1 MEYEIQ
7 DSISNNSSKFKVI
20 DIRSNNKNDV
30 FTQYKA
36 AGNEYENIVIKI
48 NSCFVLENEELI
60 YRYQKRN
67 NNQQVDIDSDITS
80 VWLYSACTRATKQII
95 FLINENNKYAKK
107 IWKYFNDRI
116 NELEKDNTK
125 INVSQTFYKFI
136 N

>member
-80 VWLYSACTRATKQII
+80 V
-95 FLINENNKYAKK
+95 
-107 IWKYFNDRI
+107 
-116 NELEKDNTK
+116 
-125 INVSQTFYKFI
+125 
-136 N
+136 